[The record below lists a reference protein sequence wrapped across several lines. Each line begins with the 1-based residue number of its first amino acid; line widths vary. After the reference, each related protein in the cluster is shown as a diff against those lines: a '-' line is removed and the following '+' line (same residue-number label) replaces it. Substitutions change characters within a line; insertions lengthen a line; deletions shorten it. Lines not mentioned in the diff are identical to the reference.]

1 MSVHPSGEQWT
12 IRSGGHE
19 VTVVEVGGGVRTYTL
34 DGVDVMAGYAA
45 DEPASSGRGQLLI
58 PWPNRIR
65 DGRYTFEG
73 KEQQLALTEP
83 AFHNA
88 SHGLVRWGPWHVVEQ
103 VEDSLTVGTRL
114 HAQPGWDGVLDLAV
128 TYALDDSG
136 LTVTNRAT
144 NVGAATVPFGY
155 GAHPYVAIGDTPLA
169 DVVLHVPAG
178 EEVLVDDRMLPT
190 GTVPV
195 RPETDFRTPRALGST
210 SLDTAFTAVE
220 RDPATQRWEVTVSGL
235 RDRADVRVWGDRT
248 FDWLQVF
255 TVKGADDA
263 PGARGIAVE
272 PMSCPA
278 DAFNSGQGLVVL
290 TPGESWSGTW
300 GISPSTAS
308 AG

>member
-19 VTVVEVGGGVRTYTL
+19 VTVVEVGGGLRTYTL
-34 DGVDVMAGYAA
+34 DGVDVMAGYGV
-45 DEPASSGRGQLLI
+45 DEPASSGRGQLLM

-65 DGRYTFEG
+65 DGRYTFEA
-73 KEQQLALTEP
+73 KEQQLPLTEP

-88 SHGLVRWGPWHVVEQ
+88 SHGLVRWVPWHVVEQ
-103 VEDSLTVGTRL
+103 AEDSLTVGTRL
-114 HAQPGWDGVLDLAV
+114 HPQPGWDGVLDLAV

-136 LTVTNRAT
+136 LTVTSRAT
-144 NVGAATVPFGY
+144 NVGHATVPFGY
-155 GAHPYVAIGDTPLA
+155 GAHPYVAIAGTPLA
-169 DVVLHVPAG
+169 EVVLQIPAG
-178 EEVLVDDRMLPT
+178 EEILVDDRMLPT

-195 RPETDFRTPRALGST
+195 RPEADFRTPRALGST
-210 SLDTAFTAVE
+210 SLDTAFTALE
-220 RDPATQRWEVTVSGL
+220 RDPGTDRWTVTVSGL
-235 RDRADVRVWGDRT
+235 RDRGDVHLWADGS

-263 PGARGIAVE
+263 PGVRGIAVE

-278 DAFNSGQGLVVL
+278 EAFNSGQGLVVL

-300 GISPSTAS
+300 GISPSAS

>member
-34 DGVDVMAGYAA
+34 DGVDVMAGYGV
-45 DEPASSGRGQLLI
+45 DEPASSGRGQLLM

-73 KEQQLALTEP
+73 KELQLPLTEP

-88 SHGLVRWGPWHVVEQ
+88 SHGLVRWVPWQVVERA
-103 VEDSLTVGTRL
+103 EDSLTVGTRL

-128 TYALDDSG
+128 TYSLDGSG
-136 LTVTNRAT
+136 LSVTSRAT

-169 DVVLHVPAG
+169 DVVLQLPASQ
-178 EEVLVDDRMLPT
+178 EVIVDDRMLPT
-190 GTVPV
+190 GLRPV
-195 RPETDFRTPRALGST
+195 RPETDFRTPRPLGS
-210 SLDTAFTAVE
+210 SHLDTAFTGVE
-220 RDPATQRWEVTVSGL
+220 RDPGTDRWTVTVSGL
-235 RDRADVRVWGDRT
+235 RDRGDVHLWADGS

-263 PGARGIAVE
+263 PGVRGIAVE

-278 DAFNSGQGLVVL
+278 EAFTSGQGLVVL
-290 TPGESWSGTW
+290 TPGASWSGTW
-300 GISPSTAS
+300 GISPSAS